1 MASEGFT
8 FLIPF
13 QLLTDCLFDYQSG
26 FFDKAA
32 YLGDQE
38 HCIYQLQFIKF
49 QELVTVFFII

>member
-49 QELVTVFFII
+49 QE